1 VKSFKLFVVLGCLG
15 LSACAPSEADL
26 LGKSLYSDSSAPVY
40 APSLAFGPN
49 GHLVVA
55 WADSNDIYVRRWTG
69 TEWEALGSKLSAFP
83 GETSAYWSDVAVDG
97 QGDPV
102 VAWGEYVAGNSI
114 RKSIVVRRWSG
125 GNWVELGGPL
135 NIGPNT
141 SDAYKPSLRLDSE
154 GNPLVAWS
162 EQSGGPQLAVRRWGP
177 AGWEALGST
186 PIATGTAWGLELAG
200 NTPILVSHRSEDYNR
215 IQFIEVRRWNGS
227 TWEML
232 GDPVGE
238 NAIAPQL
245 RADAAGNLVLAWLQQ
260 GGLDAP
266 DRLRVARWSGTAWEA
281 LGPEVAVGNDKTN
294 LGVPGLA
301 LDAEG
306 QPLVSW
312 IQEQGGSNSLW
323 VARWT
328 GQDWSVK
335 EIEKRSLPLLD
346 LDYGHGSAT
355 LEFHPAEGGVVAWI
369 PYGSPELRVLRL
381 LP

>member
-1 VKSFKLFVVLGCLG
+1 MKSFKLLAVLGCLG
-15 LSACAPSEADL
+15 LPACAPSEADL
-26 LGKSLYSDSSAPVY
+26 LGSSLYSDSGDKIS

-55 WADSNDIYVRRWTG
+55 WADSSDVYVQRWTG

-102 VAWGEYVAGNSI
+102 VAWGEFVPGDLL
-114 RKSIVVRRWSG
+114 RKSIIVRRWAD

-135 NIGPNT
+135 NISPET
-141 SDAYKPSLRLDSE
+141 RDAYKPSLRLDSE

-162 EQSGGPQLAVRRWGP
+162 EQSGGSLLAVRRWGP
-177 AGWEALGST
+177 GGWEALGPT
-186 PIATGTAWGLELAG
+186 PIAAGTGWGLELAG
-200 NTPILVSHRSEDYNR
+200 NTPILLSHRSEDYGR
-215 IQFIEVRRWNGS
+215 LQVIDVRRWNGS
-227 TWEML
+227 VWENL

-238 NAIAPQL
+238 DVVAPQL

-281 LGPEVAVGNDKTN
+281 LGPEVAVGSDEVS

-312 IQEQGGSNSLW
+312 IQEQGNSGSLR

-335 EIEKRSLPLLD
+335 EIEKRGLPLLD
-346 LDYGHGSAT
+346 FNYGHGSAT
-355 LEFHPAEGGVVAWI
+355 LEFHPAEGGVVAWN
-369 PYGSPELRVLRL
+369 PYGSRELRVLRFR
-381 LP
+381 P